1 MMAGKGLTN
10 IDKDKTIRD
19 LNQTIKLL
27 TSEILKLRIRIGVL
41 EKVNSKFYE
50 IANSK

>member
-1 MMAGKGLTN
+1 
-10 IDKDKTIRD
+10 